1 MNKYVDV
8 MIRTPL
14 GVTGVFTY
22 SVKEEDEDK
31 VAVGKRAEVDLRGK
45 VIVALIVNTH
55 TNTPSY
61 STKDIIR
68 VIDGE
73 TPIFTDELFELSK
86 WVSEYYV
93 SSLSE
98 VIYSIV
104 SFKNAKLPKMLTL
117 DNEVQ
122 NDVKKLTHDQEKAI
136 ETIKNTSSKTVYLWG
151 VTGSGKTEVYLEVAK
166 DVISKGKTVIY
177 LVPEVGLTYQLIQY
191 IKAKLPNNN
200 IAVLHSKLTA
210 SERLGEWTRII
221 KGDVDIVV
229 GARSAIFAPLPNLG
243 LIIMDEEHDSS
254 YKSDSF
260 VCYHARNVATKRAK
274 MNDALFILG
283 SATPS
288 LEGYKAFSSG
298 QVELI
303 RLSHRAVET
312 SSVSEIEVCINKG
325 NTIIS
330 DKLRFEL
337 QKTLDE
343 GKQAI
348 LFLNKRGYLHRLVCP
363 ECGHVAVCEHCSVP
377 LTYHKDTNMM
387 FCHECGR
394 GYKVRVT
401 CENCGANNVLYQSY
415 GTELVEDEVKSLF
428 PFANVTRIDRDI
440 TIKGKKTY
448 EKIITDFYNG
458 KSDILIGTQMIAK
471 GLNFP
476 NVNLVG
482 VVNAMTGYTSS
493 DFRSDEKLCSLLF
506 QVAGRAGRFLDKSKV
521 VIQTDDPTSPPV
533 VAVKSGDIEKFLKD
547 SLEYRRMMDLPPFTH
562 YARVVVRSKKE
573 ENARLLSSYI
583 ARSINE
589 TYKMLKMEGK
599 TGTKELRIVTQG
611 ECPIKKLQDDFRY
624 HTVVSS
630 QSVSLIDYA
639 IKNALEG
646 GKKPSNV
653 RIKVDIDPMD
663 LL

>member
-1 MNKYVDV
+1 M
-8 MIRTPL
+8 
-14 GVTGVFTY
+14 
-22 SVKEEDEDK
+22 
-31 VAVGKRAEVDLRGK
+31 
-45 VIVALIVNTH
+45 
-55 TNTPSY
+55 
-61 STKDIIR
+61 
-68 VIDGE
+68 
-73 TPIFTDELFELSK
+73 
-86 WVSEYYV
+86 
-93 SSLSE
+93 
-98 VIYSIV
+98 
-104 SFKNAKLPKMLTL
+104 
-117 DNEVQ
+117 
-122 NDVKKLTHDQEKAI
+122 
-136 ETIKNTSSKTVYLWG
+136 
-151 VTGSGKTEVYLEVAK
+151 
-166 DVISKGKTVIY
+166 
-177 LVPEVGLTYQLIQY
+177 
-191 IKAKLPNNN
+191 
-200 IAVLHSKLTA
+200 
-210 SERLGEWTRII
+210 
-221 KGDVDIVV
+221 
-229 GARSAIFAPLPNLG
+229 
-243 LIIMDEEHDSS
+243 
-254 YKSDSF
+254 
-260 VCYHARNVATKRAK
+260 
-274 MNDALFILG
+274 
-283 SATPS
+283 
-288 LEGYKAFSSG
+288 
-298 QVELI
+298 
-303 RLSHRAVET
+303 
-312 SSVSEIEVCINKG
+312 
-325 NTIIS
+325 
-330 DKLRFEL
+330 
-337 QKTLDE
+337 
-343 GKQAI
+343 
-348 LFLNKRGYLHRLVCP
+348 
-363 ECGHVAVCEHCSVP
+363 
-377 LTYHKDTNMM
+377 
-387 FCHECGR
+387 
-394 GYKVRVT
+394 RVT

-533 VAVKSGDIEKFLKD
+533 VAVRSGDIEKFLKD
-547 SLEYRRMMDLPPFTH
+547 SLEYRRMMELPPFTH

-646 GKKPSNV
+646 VKKPSNV

>member
-117 DNEVQ
+117 DDEVQ

-151 VTGSGKTEVYLEVAK
+151 ITGSGKTEVYLEVAK

-303 RLSHRAVET
+303 RLPHRAVET

-330 DKLRFEL
+330 DKLRF
-337 QKTLDE
+337 
-343 GKQAI
+343 
-348 LFLNKRGYLHRLVCP
+348 
-363 ECGHVAVCEHCSVP
+363 
-377 LTYHKDTNMM
+377 
-387 FCHECGR
+387 
-394 GYKVRVT
+394 
-401 CENCGANNVLYQSY
+401 
-415 GTELVEDEVKSLF
+415 
-428 PFANVTRIDRDI
+428 
-440 TIKGKKTY
+440 
-448 EKIITDFYNG
+448 
-458 KSDILIGTQMIAK
+458 
-471 GLNFP
+471 
-476 NVNLVG
+476 
-482 VVNAMTGYTSS
+482 
-493 DFRSDEKLCSLLF
+493 
-506 QVAGRAGRFLDKSKV
+506 
-521 VIQTDDPTSPPV
+521 
-533 VAVKSGDIEKFLKD
+533 
-547 SLEYRRMMDLPPFTH
+547 
-562 YARVVVRSKKE
+562 
-573 ENARLLSSYI
+573 
-583 ARSINE
+583 
-589 TYKMLKMEGK
+589 
-599 TGTKELRIVTQG
+599 
-611 ECPIKKLQDDFRY
+611 
-624 HTVVSS
+624 
-630 QSVSLIDYA
+630 
-639 IKNALEG
+639 
-646 GKKPSNV
+646 
-653 RIKVDIDPMD
+653 
-663 LL
+663 